1 MEEIAIRRNNVFY
14 ARCYHFV
21 MNSGVG
27 ALAAFTGLFMDRRGL
42 NASQIGLIIAMG
54 SIVSLLS
61 APTIV
66 RLFSESEKPLRVLRI
81 CILAVIASTMAFS
94 FQSTFLGIA
103 VFHCLRTMF
112 NSNFYTTAD
121 MITLKAI
128 SGSDVGYGSVRVW
141 GSIGWAPVV
150 LVTGYLIEVTD
161 VRITAYLCAGFA
173 LVSIF
178 VLGRFRFEGGFTRD
192 KTVTTRRSY
201 LSGVKELFHDKTV
214 LFIMIVII
222 VSGIGNAGVLNFE
235 ILFFDRLGASDT
247 LIGILGMIS
256 AVVEIPCM
264 IATDRLIRRYGAVRV
279 LFAAQLIYA
288 SMRLLV
294 ILAPAIPVVLI
305 ARALTGV
312 GLSFNAIGYVTMIN
326 DRYDMS
332 KAGGALVVLT
342 VTIPT
347 LITIIFTPVFGLLM
361 DRYGGMILYYVSFA
375 GFACCALFYA
385 LTNRNTDRRLRAR

>member
-1 MEEIAIRRNNVFY
+1 MEEIAMIRHNVFY
-14 ARCYHFV
+14 ARWYHFV
-21 MNSGVG
+21 MNGGVG

-42 NASQIGLIIAMG
+42 NASQIGLVIAMG
-54 SIVSLLS
+54 SVVSLLS

-66 RLFSESEKPLRVLRI
+66 RIFSESEKPLRVLQL
-81 CILAVIASTMAFS
+81 CILAVIASTLAFS
-94 FQSTFLGIA
+94 FQSTFLGIMI
-103 VFHCLRTMF
+103 FHCLRTMF

-121 MITLKAI
+121 MISLKAI
-128 SGSDVGYGSVRVW
+128 AGSDVGYGSIRVW

-150 LVTGYLIEVTD
+150 LMTGYLIELTD

-173 LVSIF
+173 LISIF
-178 VLGRFRFEGGFTRD
+178 VLERFRFEGGFTRD

-201 LSGVKELFHDKTV
+201 LSGVKELINDKVV
-214 LFIMIVII
+214 LILIMVIV

-247 LIGILGMIS
+247 LIGILGMVS
-256 AVVEIPCM
+256 AVVEIPFM
-264 IATDRLIRRYGAVRV
+264 IAADRLIRRYGAIRV
-279 LFAAQLIYA
+279 LLASQLIYA

-294 ILAPAIPVVLI
+294 ILMPTIPVVLI
-305 ARALTGV
+305 ARALTGI
-312 GLSFNAIGYVTMIN
+312 GLSFNAIGYVTLIN
-326 DRYDMS
+326 DRFDMA

-347 LITIIFTPVFGLLM
+347 LITIIFTPVFGMLM

-375 GFACCALFYA
+375 GYLSCALIYLFA
-385 LTNRNTDRRLRAR
+385 NRNSTQRRRVF

>member
-1 MEEIAIRRNNVFY
+1 MEEIAIRRSNIFA
-14 ARCYHFV
+14 ARCYHLV
-21 MNSGVG
+21 MNGGVG

-42 NASQIGLIIAMG
+42 SASQIGLVIAMG

-66 RLFSESEKPLRVLRI
+66 RLFSESETPLRVLKI
-81 CILAVIASTMAFS
+81 CILAVIAATLAFS

-128 SGSDVGYGSVRVW
+128 AGSDVGYGSVRVW

-150 LVTGYLIEVTD
+150 LVTGYLIELTD
-161 VRITAYLCAGFA
+161 VRITAYLSAGFA

-178 VLGRFRFEGGFTRD
+178 VLGRFRFDGGFRRD

-201 LSGVKELFHDKTV
+201 LSGVTELFRDRAV
-214 LFIMIVII
+214 LILTVII
-222 VSGIGNAGVLNFE
+222 TLSGVANAGVLNFE

-247 LIGILGMIS
+247 LIGILGMVS
-256 AVVEIPCM
+256 AVVEVPWM

-279 LFAAQLIYA
+279 LIAAQLIYA
-288 SMRLLV
+288 SMRLIV
-294 ILAPAIPVVLI
+294 ILSPTIPVVLI
-305 ARALTGV
+305 ARALTGI
-312 GLSFNAIGYVTMIN
+312 GLSFNAIGYVSMIN
-326 DRYDMS
+326 ERFDMA

-347 LITIIFTPVFGLLM
+347 LITILFTPVFGMLM
-361 DRYGGMILYYVSFA
+361 DRFGGMILYYVSFA
-375 GFACCALFYA
+375 GFACCAALYLFA
-385 LTNRNTDRRLRAR
+385 NRNVKPRRRRR

>member
-1 MEEIAIRRNNVFY
+1 MIRHNVFY
-14 ARCYHFV
+14 ARWYHFV
-21 MNSGVG
+21 MNGGVG

-42 NASQIGLIIAMG
+42 NASQIGLVIAMG
-54 SIVSLLS
+54 SVVSLLS

-66 RLFSESEKPLRVLRI
+66 RIFSESEKPLRVLQL
-81 CILAVIASTMAFS
+81 CILAVIASTLAFS
-94 FQSTFLGIA
+94 FQSTFLGIMI
-103 VFHCLRTMF
+103 FHCLRTMF

-121 MITLKAI
+121 MISLKAI
-128 SGSDVGYGSVRVW
+128 AGSDVGYGSIRVW

-150 LVTGYLIEVTD
+150 LMTGYLIELTD

-173 LVSIF
+173 LISIF
-178 VLGRFRFEGGFTRD
+178 VLERFRFEGGFTRD

-201 LSGVKELFHDKTV
+201 LSGVKELINDKVV
-214 LFIMIVII
+214 LILIMVIV

-247 LIGILGMIS
+247 LIGILGMVS
-256 AVVEIPCM
+256 AVVEIPFM
-264 IATDRLIRRYGAVRV
+264 IAADRLIRRYGAIRV
-279 LFAAQLIYA
+279 LLASQLIYA

-294 ILAPAIPVVLI
+294 ILMPTIPVVLI
-305 ARALTGV
+305 ARALTGI
-312 GLSFNAIGYVTMIN
+312 GLSFNAIGYVTLIN
-326 DRYDMS
+326 DRFDMA

-347 LITIIFTPVFGLLM
+347 LITIIFTPVFGMLM

-375 GFACCALFYA
+375 GYLSCALIYLFA
-385 LTNRNTDRRLRAR
+385 NRNSTQRRRVF